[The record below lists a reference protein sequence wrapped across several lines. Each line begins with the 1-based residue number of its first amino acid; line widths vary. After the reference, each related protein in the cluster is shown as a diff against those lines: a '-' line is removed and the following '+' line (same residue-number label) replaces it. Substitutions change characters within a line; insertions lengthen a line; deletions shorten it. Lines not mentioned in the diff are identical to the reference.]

1 MKNNGLIARAR
12 YSLAGL
18 GDAWRRE
25 RSFRTHL
32 GFSIA
37 LVGLLV
43 YVRPDAVWWAIVL
56 LALAVGMAC
65 EAMNGALEAL
75 ADLVEPRKDP
85 RVRVIK
91 DMASA
96 AAFLVNLATIVI
108 ASILVLS
115 HLQLH

>member
-12 YSLAGL
+12 YSLTGL
-18 GDAWRRE
+18 GEAWRRE

-91 DMASA
+91 DMASS

-108 ASILVLS
+108 ASILMLS